1 MQKVV
6 IFNLVNSSNC
16 GDKLIAQVLKSQF
29 EPKFSVLSRD
39 ILGNQADS
47 GFYSVRRRFSA
58 FIVPILPR
66 FFRRFLVRFCAFFKF
81 RIIKSAFYTSS
92 VRTSDFVVIGGGQL
106 FRDNDSYMACALDS
120 LFRAIKKYEKPFF
133 VLGCG
138 ASGLWSPYTKKVFKR
153 IFESHLN
160 KKTVFRDEN
169 SIQILQKNGISGNF
183 SFAPDLAFALGF
195 KNHAES
201 GDFFG
206 ICVTSPRTILY
217 YGRESWKKSAKI
229 ISKRILE
236 AVEEKIAGEQKILI
250 FCNGNPEDFF
260 FAKSLVKK
268 IRKKYP
274 QKDFL
279 VGARAKNPADLE
291 NLLSRCRKVFS
302 FRMHAAILCALLK
315 IPCELERWDSK
326 TDGLNFDEKTTE
338 RNILAAKSVFSF
350 CDF

>member
-81 RIIKSAFYTSS
+81 RILKSAFYRSS
-92 VRTSDFVVIGGGQL
+92 VRASDFVVIGGDQL

-138 ASGLWSPYTKKVFKR
+138 ASGLWTPYTKK
-153 IFESHLN
+153 S
-160 KKTVFRDEN
+160 
-169 SIQILQKNGISGNF
+169 LQ
-183 SFAPDLAFALGF
+183 A
-195 KNHAES
+195 
-201 GDFFG
+201 DF
-206 ICVTSPRTILY
+206 
-217 YGRESWKKSAKI
+217 
-229 ISKRILE
+229 
-236 AVEEKIAGEQKILI
+236 
-250 FCNGNPEDFF
+250 
-260 FAKSLVKK
+260 
-268 IRKKYP
+268 
-274 QKDFL
+274 
-279 VGARAKNPADLE
+279 
-291 NLLSRCRKVFS
+291 
-302 FRMHAAILCALLK
+302 
-315 IPCELERWDSK
+315 
-326 TDGLNFDEKTTE
+326 
-338 RNILAAKSVFSF
+338 
-350 CDF
+350 